1 MSKLGRV
8 PMRLN
13 GSDCALQHQF
23 ETLCYW
29 RWKQEEEEIAG
40 ERLFVWVNMGLDQ
53 RGKYMKSVGFL
64 DQDNRQSVKAGRSE
78 VMQGCGQTGN
88 FRVSSLAGREFPR
101 EAMQAWPQWGQL
113 NLCNVF
119 KNHIMDNIFD
129 SHPETRKNENLHV

>member
-1 MSKLGRV
+1 MGQIVLFSISLRPSAIGDGSKRKKRLLVRV
-8 PMRLN
+8 
-13 GSDCALQHQF
+13 
-23 ETLCYW
+23 
-29 RWKQEEEEIAG
+29 
-40 ERLFVWVNMGLDQ
+40 LFVWVNMGLDQ

-88 FRVSSLAGREFPR
+88 FRVSSLAGGEFPR
-101 EAMQAWPQWGQL
+101 EAIQAWPQWGQL